1 MKQPLHYKCIFMR
14 NNKNIDVKK
23 SGLSKKIALL
33 AAFLISSANLFSQTT
48 QAATPSESTAFSNPL
63 FIVFSVVIIFLLII
77 IIVLADVVK
86 GSARIMMEKQK
97 AKKNGAALGVIILLL
112 SAGFSA
118 NAQTA
123 VAEIPTN
130 YGGLSAGMFYTLTF
144 VIVFEVCVIAAL
156 ISFIK
161 SFLGI
166 NDIKKQMAAEIVETH
181 VYQPSI
187 MEKLNASVSLEK
199 EADILLDHNYD
210 GIQELDNNLPPWWKY
225 GFYLAILFAVVY
237 LINYHVLKTGDLQ
250 GAEYTKEV
258 AQAAIDI
265 AEYQKNSAL
274 SVDENSVKLLSDKE
288 SLDKGKDIFVAN
300 CVACHGK
307 FGEGQVGPNLT
318 DDYWI
323 HGGKINDLFKTVKY
337 GYPEKGMKSWK
348 EDLSPS
354 QISHVCSYIKTLR
367 GTNPPNPKEKQGELY
382 VEETEKDTSA
392 IITGMI
398 DSTKTKVDSLAMTK
412 K

>member
-14 NNKNIDVKK
+14 NTKNINVKK
-23 SGLSKKIALL
+23 SGLSKKMALL
-33 AAFLISSANLFSQTT
+33 AAFLIASTNLFSQTA
-48 QAATPSESTAFSNPL
+48 QATAPSESTAFSNPL

-86 GSARIMMEKQK
+86 GSARIMMEREK
-97 AKKNGAALGVIILLL
+97 AKKKGAGLGVLILLL
-112 SAGFSA
+112 ASGYSAS
-118 NAQTA
+118 AQTA

-156 ISFIK
+156 ISFIR

-166 NDIKKQMAAEIVETH
+166 SDIKKQVAAEMAATH

-225 GFYLAILFAVVY
+225 GFYLTILFAVVY
-237 LINYHVLKTGDLQ
+237 LVNYHVLKTGDLQ
-250 GAEYTKEV
+250 GTEYTKEV

-274 SVDENSVKLLSDKE
+274 SVDENTVKILSDKE
-288 SLDKGKDIFVAN
+288 SLDKGKEIFINN

-307 FGEGQVGPNLT
+307 LGEGQVGPNLT

-323 HGGKINDLFKTVKY
+323 HGGSIKDLFKTVKY

-354 QISHVCSYIKTLR
+354 QINCVTSYIKTLR
-367 GTNPPNPKEKQGELY
+367 GTNPPNAKEKQGELY
-382 VEETEKDTSA
+382 IEEAAKDTTA
-392 IITGMI
+392 AAVGVN
-398 DSTKTKVDSLAMTK
+398 DSTKVTTDSLALTK